1 MISLFCLNKCLM
13 IGLQMAYSSPAESGI
28 IEDLDIS
35 LAAVR
40 TSNFFFFHLYI
51 HFFFFLDMLIVYTF
65 LVKLKH
71 VHLS

>member
-28 IEDLDIS
+28 IEDLDTS

-40 TSNFFFFHLYI
+40 TSNFFFF
-51 HFFFFLDMLIVYTF
+51 FFSFVHTFFLF
-65 LVKLKH
+65 LGYVNCIYIFGKT
-71 VHLS
+71 